1 METLKLE
8 IVTPQGKIFS
18 NDVKMVILPG
28 SEGEFGVLP
37 GHVSVVTTL
46 KTGVIEIQKTDEK
59 KEMIAINWGY
69 VKVDEQSVDI
79 LIDGAVSIGGNSES
93 EIYQAIEKAKRL
105 IEESINNQ
113 TAFSMVISC
122 IEDKAK
128 SLL

>member
-79 LIDGAVSIGGNSES
+79 LIDGA
-93 EIYQAIEKAKRL
+93 
-105 IEESINNQ
+105 
-113 TAFSMVISC
+113 
-122 IEDKAK
+122 
-128 SLL
+128 